1 MPVVVDH
8 DDHEEPR
15 RRELLALSQLRRDL
29 ERRAPAIG
37 PLRSALVEVT
47 PEAVV
52 RELREL
58 IEALD
63 RRVPRVEQ
71 VGEDAIARDAAMLRA
86 TAVNRLAEITN
97 QQAPAEAASDRQ
109 PTSASTGRG
118 TARRVRRLRPM
129 SCP

>member
-8 DDHEEPR
+8 HDDEEPR

-29 ERRAPAIG
+29 ERRAPADE
-37 PLRSALVEVT
+37 PLRSPVVEVT
-47 PEAVV
+47 PEEVV

-71 VGEDAIARDAAMLRA
+71 VGEDAIARDAATLRA
-86 TAVNRLAEITN
+86 TAVNRLAELTDE
-97 QQAPAEAASDRQ
+97 QRPAKVASSRP
-109 PTSASTGRG
+109 PTSASPGR
-118 TARRVRRLRPM
+118 
-129 SCP
+129 